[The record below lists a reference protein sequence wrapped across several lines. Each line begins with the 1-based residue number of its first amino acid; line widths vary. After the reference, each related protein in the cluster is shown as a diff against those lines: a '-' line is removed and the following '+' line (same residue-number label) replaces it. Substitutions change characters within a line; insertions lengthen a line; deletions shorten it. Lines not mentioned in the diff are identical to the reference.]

1 MSGALTRFLSH
12 DAGPFA
18 QFVKYGA
25 IGVAA
30 TCVQTGVFYVL
41 ASCWLRC
48 LAPDDWAVRF
58 LGLPAG
64 AFTGGE
70 AWYAARGTYAA
81 VDTAVGFV
89 VANVFCWLMNR
100 WFVFKPGRYAWS
112 VELVMFFSVSGL
124 AMALATAI
132 SWVLIHQWGLMTTL
146 AVLVEVVV
154 SFLFNFFIRK
164 FVIFKG

>member
-81 VDTAVGFV
+81 VDTAAGFV